1 MTVSASFPP
10 PVVTPFTRQFG
21 LRYPVICAPMFLV
34 SSASLVISAGNAG
47 GMGAFPALN
56 YRPPERIREAI
67 RQIRQESSAPFAINI
82 IMQKSNRDRFR
93 HLELALEEE
102 IPLIITSLGH
112 PGEAIRLAHQGNSR
126 VYCDVVGLDHA
137 RKVADLGA
145 DGLVAVSYGAG
156 GHAGTLTPF
165 ALIPLL
171 ARHFPLPVVAAGG
184 IVDGAGL
191 AAALCL
197 GAAAAYMGTRFI
209 ASCEAEV
216 TSTYKEAVVAAGCHD
231 IVNTERV
238 DGYPG
243 NFIRTPALD
252 ALGLEP
258 SLAER
263 ILSGSRRARRSLARV
278 RAARV
283 LFGAGRLRAT
293 YKTVFSAGQ
302 GAGLIDDIPSVQ
314 QIMEETIRQYH
325 TIKGTLP

>member
-1 MTVSASFPP
+1 
-10 PVVTPFTRQFG
+10 
-21 LRYPVICAPMFLV
+21 MFLV
-34 SSASLVISAGNAG
+34 SSAPLVISAGAAG

-56 YRPPERIREAI
+56 YRPLERIREAI
-67 RQIRQESSAPFAINI
+67 RQIKRDSGAPFGINI
-82 IMQKSNRDRFR
+82 IMQSNNRDRYLQ
-93 HLELALEEE
+93 LELALEEGV
-102 IPLIITSLGH
+102 PLIITSLGH
-112 PGEAIRLAHQGNSR
+112 PGEVIRLAHQGGSR
-126 VYCDVVGLDHA
+126 VYCDVVGLEHA

-171 ARHFPLPVVAAGG
+171 ARNISLPVVAAGG

-197 GAAAAYMGTRFI
+197 GAAAVYMGTRFI
-209 ASCEAEV
+209 ASFEAEV
-216 TSTYKEAVVAAGCHD
+216 TANYKEAVVAAGCGD

-243 NFIRTPALD
+243 NFIRTPALE

-258 SLAER
+258 SLVER
-263 ILSGSRRARRSLARV
+263 ILSGSRKARRSLARI

-283 LFGAGRLRAT
+283 LFGAGSTRAS

-302 GAGLIDDIPSVQ
+302 GAGLIDGMPTVR
-314 QIMEETIRQYH
+314 QIVEETIRHYH